1 MAMLVQPILWG
12 PPSERPYPLFAVG
25 YLIPLYSVPQ
35 PCKSF
40 NLNRLLLT
48 PAITTATSTPTPTP
62 TTTATAASSTI
73 SISSVAT
80 TAILWLILLLLFH
93 DIDDFV
99 GDTEVFDLAR
109 C

>member
-1 MAMLVQPILWG
+1 MAMLVQSNPMWTSQRATL
-12 PPSERPYPLFAVG
+12 SAVG

-40 NLNRLLLT
+40 NLKRLSLT
-48 PAITTATSTPTPTP
+48 PAITNATSTPTPSP
-62 TTTATAASSTI
+62 TTTTTAASSTI

-80 TAILWLILLLLFH
+80 TAILWLILLLFFH
-93 DIDDFV
+93 NIDDFV